1 MGLGESQTIWF
12 ACFPCAGARRQER
25 RQLSGGLSSD
35 YEELYSDISIRLMV
49 SGSGIGFTLVFVSCS
64 SLSCRGAINLELNP

>member
-1 MGLGESQTIWF
+1 MGLRESQTIWF

-35 YEELYSDISIRLMV
+35 YEELYSDISIGLMV
-49 SGSGIGFTLVFVSCS
+49 FVCCS
-64 SLSCRGAINLELNP
+64 SLSCRGAIKSELNP